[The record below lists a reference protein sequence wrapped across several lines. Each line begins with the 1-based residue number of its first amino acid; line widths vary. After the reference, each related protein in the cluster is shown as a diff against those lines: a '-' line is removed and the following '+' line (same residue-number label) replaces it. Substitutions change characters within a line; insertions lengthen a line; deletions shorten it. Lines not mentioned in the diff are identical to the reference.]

1 MKILFVSLGC
11 DKNLVDSE
19 EMLGDLTQAGYE
31 ITDDEEAA
39 EAAIVNTCCFINDA
53 KKESIDSILE
63 LAPRRTGGQLKA
75 LVVTGCLAQRYS
87 EEIRKEIP
95 EVDAIIGTTA
105 QETLLETLEEVLRRK
120 GQDDS
125 RAEREAL
132 SSGEGGQA
140 EPAEIPEQDAALV
153 RLNDLKRMP
162 RAHVN
167 RVLTTASGSGYLRIA
182 EGCSKYCTYCVIPS
196 IRGPY
201 RSLPM
206 EQILKT
212 AEDLAA
218 QGVTFSYDRRRII
231 DGVDLD
237 ITEREM
243 ERINRNMEAA
253 RAKFEAMGYS
263 AAPLTQSGERTHL
276 NGVQALYYARIRK
289 LDSDF
294 RRTDRQRRLL
304 RAMQAKIRAN
314 LWNPVMLYRLGKAA
328 LGSVRTNMSVAQ
340 LLSLGAKALA
350 DPEPGTMQ
358 IPVDGTYTDDGSRL
372 NVDDWRSNIEQF
384 RRAAYGR
391 TVF

>member
-1 MKILFVSLGC
+1 MSY
-11 DKNLVDSE
+11 E
-19 EMLGDLTQAGYE
+19 EPYR
-31 ITDDEEAA
+31 
-39 EAAIVNTCCFINDA
+39 NRRRRRR
-53 KKESIDSILE
+53 K
-63 LAPRRTGGQLKA
+63 PRRRRSFGGWLAEGLLKLLALAVAVLLLAAGALYALPVSFFAVEPEGVELSLTDGLPTDRAHILLLGLDMARENSQRSDTVIVASIGYGKLQLTSVMRDTMVQIPGYGSEKLNAAYAHGGAQLVMRTLNENLKLNILHYVAVDFTA
-75 LVVTGCLAQRYS
+75 LVNV
-87 EEIRKEIP
+87 
-95 EVDAIIGTTA
+95 VDALG
-105 QETLLETLEEVLRRK
+105 
-120 GQDDS
+120 
-125 RAEREAL
+125 
-132 SSGEGGQA
+132 
-140 EPAEIPEQDAALV
+140 
-153 RLNDLKRMP
+153 
-162 RAHVN
+162 
-167 RVLTTASGSGYLRIA
+167 
-182 EGCSKYCTYCVIPS
+182 
-196 IRGPY
+196 
-201 RSLPM
+201 
-206 EQILKT
+206 
-212 AEDLAA
+212 
-218 QGVTFSYDRRRII
+218 
-231 DGVDLD
+231 GVDLD

-358 IPVDGTYTDDGSRL
+358 IPVDGTYTDDGSRP